1 MKWAGYV
8 VRMGEG
14 RSVYGVLVG
23 KREGKRPLGRPGHI
37 WEPVDLEQIRWKF
50 ADSTDQ
56 AHDSHKWR
64 TVVSA
69 MMETRL

>member
-1 MKWAGYV
+1 
-8 VRMGEG
+8 
-14 RSVYGVLVG
+14 VG

-64 TVVSA
+64 AVVSA